1 MALKSFII
9 SKIDYQT
16 SKCWKQI
23 VVHAFETTNKFN
35 ELKLSTE
42 GSCLMRLLG
51 PGKIRISQK
60 SH

>member
-1 MALKSFII
+1 MPTYRRSKEIDSLNFDQTTKDKEYI
-9 SKIDYQT
+9 S
-16 SKCWKQI
+16 
-23 VVHAFETTNKFN
+23 
-35 ELKLSTE
+35 STE